1 MSISAIMSELF
12 PQLVS
17 MPNGFAPLFI
27 HERYLIASHMELLY
41 RCVLIYNI

>member
-17 MPNGFAPLFI
+17 MPSGFAPLFI
-27 HERYLIASHMELLY
+27 HERFLIASHMELL
-41 RCVLIYNI
+41 